1 MKSVT
6 LASKMPRSKDSK
18 REGNN
23 SMRKITPHLW
33 FDKESTEAAELY
45 TSLMPNSK
53 ITNVKTLHNTPSGDC
68 HIVSFELSGQPFMAI
83 SAGPLFRFNPSVS
96 FHVKCKTKDEVDA
109 IFQKIS
115 VGGRVLM
122 PLGSYPFSDR
132 YGWLEDKYGLS
143 WQVILAGEGELKQ
156 RIIPVLM
163 FVGAV
168 CGKTEEAVNF
178 YAEIFRNSP
187 AAANGTT
194 NANILARY
202 GKGEEP
208 DSEGTVR
215 YSSFTLRGQEFG
227 AMDSAREHKFAFNEA
242 ISFMVPCDTQGEIDY
257 FWERLSADPKAEQC
271 GWLKDRYG
279 LSWQIIS
286 TNLNQMLGGT
296 DKDRTAR
303 VTKVF
308 LKMKKIDIEALKQA
322 HAGEE

>member
-109 IFQKIS
+109 IFEKIS